1 MLTTLCEDR
10 AALDIELRPWSA
22 MEASRSQ
29 DQAHLVCSEGAALPR
44 DRPKRSSASESIS
57 CVSTSIF
64 WTKTDD
70 VSTRRMNAF
79 VGTGRRQLDK
89 MVVLGKNRFEIVC
102 LRDACQEE
110 L

>member
-22 MEASRSQ
+22 MKASRSQ

-44 DRPKRSSASESIS
+44 DRPKCSSASESIS

-64 WTKTDD
+64 LTKTDD

-89 MVVLGKNRFEIVC
+89 MVVGQKSI
-102 LRDACQEE
+102 
-110 L
+110 

>member
-44 DRPKRSSASESIS
+44 DRPTRDSDRCEPDSQRFHLTRIGKRSAVKNIRSDSFI
-57 CVSTSIF
+57 
-64 WTKTDD
+64 DD
-70 VSTRRMNAF
+70 FSSVDSK
-79 VGTGRRQLDK
+79 D
-89 MVVLGKNRFEIVC
+89 
-102 LRDACQEE
+102 
-110 L
+110 